1 MSRLRH
7 VSSTSDI
14 HKHLGI
20 LRRRNKHLAKAI
32 KAAGLPGL
40 RKMQPGFA
48 TLIRIIVDQQ
58 VSVAAGASIW
68 AKLEAACNGEVT
80 SDSLLKLSKPGLRAC
95 GFSGQKACYALG
107 VAEVTKAGELDFDAL
122 ETMDDAAVRS
132 ALIALK
138 GVGPWTVD
146 IYLMFG
152 MGRPDVWPVGD
163 LVIQNSARALLGLRK
178 RPSAE
183 RLTKLG
189 DDWKPY
195 RSSAALLLWHYWHHL
210 AENAKAAKGTKG

>member
-1 MSRLRH
+1 M
-7 VSSTSDI
+7 
-14 HKHLGI
+14 
-20 LRRRNKHLAKAI
+20 
-32 KAAGLPGL
+32 
-40 RKMQPGFA
+40 
-48 TLIRIIVDQQ
+48 
-58 VSVAAGASIW
+58 
-68 AKLEAACNGEVT
+68 
-80 SDSLLKLSKPGLRAC
+80 
-95 GFSGQKACYALG
+95 
-107 VAEVTKAGELDFDAL
+107 AEVTKAGELDFDAL

>member
-1 MSRLRH
+1 
-7 VSSTSDI
+7 VSSTEDV
-14 HKHLGI
+14 HKHLGV
-20 LRRRNKHLAKAI
+20 LRRRDKKISAAI
-32 KAAGLPGL
+32 KAAGLPGS

-68 AKLEAACNGEVT
+68 RKLESAAQGEV
-80 SDSLLKLSKPGLRAC
+80 SPARLLKLNEPGLRGC
-95 GFSGQKACYALG
+95 GFSGQKARYALG
-107 VAEVTKAGELDFDAL
+107 VAEATRAGDLDFAAL
-122 ETMDDAAVRS
+122 NDMPDDAVRKI
-132 ALIALK
+132 LIALK

-163 LVIQNSARALLGLRK
+163 LVLQHSARAMLGLRQ
-178 RPSAE
+178 RPTPE
-183 RLTKLG
+183 RLTKIG
-189 DDWKPY
+189 EDWKPY

-210 AENAKAAKGTKG
+210 SAQAKKG

>member
-1 MSRLRH
+1 M
-7 VSSTSDI
+7 SSTDDI
-14 HKHLGI
+14 HKHLGV

-32 KAAGLPGL
+32 KAAGVPGS

-68 AKLEAACNGEVT
+68 AKLDAACKGAVT
-80 SDSLLKLSKPGLRAC
+80 PARILKLSEAGLRAC
-95 GFSGQKACYALG
+95 GFSGQKARYALG
-107 VAEVTKAGELDFDAL
+107 VAEATQAGELDFAAL
-122 ETMDDAAVRS
+122 EAMDDDAVRA

-178 RPSAE
+178 RPTAE
-183 RLTKLG
+183 RLTKIG
-189 DDWKPY
+189 DEWRPY

-210 AENAKAAKGTKG
+210 VVAAKAAKK